1 MPPATIVFCTCI
13 ESVLIIAFDCRSYVS
28 YGREDAAV
36 NTTMSSLFCRSFV
49 GNMISWALHRLTFIF
64 STRYLSLRP
73 HYSKAYMAA
82 VGNPNYRALLAISPV
97 PTREDGK
104 ASAFLVL
111 F

>member
-13 ESVLIIAFDCRSYVS
+13 ESVLIIAFDYRSYVS

-36 NTTMSSLFCRSFV
+36 STTMSSLFCISFV
-49 GNMISWALHRLTFIF
+49 GNMILWDLHRPTFIF

-73 HYSKAYMAA
+73 HYSKAHMAA
-82 VGNPNYRALLAISPV
+82 VGNPNCRALLAISPV
-97 PTREDGK
+97 PTREDNK

>member
-1 MPPATIVFCTCI
+1 M
-13 ESVLIIAFDCRSYVS
+13 IIAFDCRSYVS

-36 NTTMSSLFCRSFV
+36 STTMSSLFCISFV
-49 GNMISWALHRLTFIF
+49 VNMVSWDLHRISFIF
-64 STRYLSLRP
+64 SNRYSRL

-82 VGNPNYRALLAISPV
+82 IGNPNYRALLAISPA